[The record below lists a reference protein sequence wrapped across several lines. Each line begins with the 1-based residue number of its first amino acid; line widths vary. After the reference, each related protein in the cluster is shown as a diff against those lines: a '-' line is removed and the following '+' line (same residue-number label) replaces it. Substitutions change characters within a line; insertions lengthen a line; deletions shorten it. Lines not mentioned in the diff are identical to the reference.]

1 MHLVIILPNT
11 MQRLRPARKSVGTLI
26 LLAPT
31 AIIRPTKRSLHSV
44 MTRFLI
50 KPRLRPVQKRAGMLT
65 IPVLVA
71 ITPATKKSLPS
82 VMISPVTHGRVM
94 PTGIGRSA
102 PAAKLPEKRLNIPVA
117 RQPVRTEPF
126 VPPVLRPMV
135 HWMPNIM

>member
-31 AIIRPTKRSLHSV
+31 AIIRPTKRSLLA

-50 KPRLRPVQKRAGMLT
+50 KPKLRPVRKKGWNAYDTCSRCDYTSYKEIAALGHDFTSNTWQSDAHRHWKKCSRCKAAG
-65 IPVLVA
+65 
-71 ITPATKKSLPS
+71 
-82 VMISPVTHGRVM
+82 
-94 PTGIGRSA
+94 
-102 PAAKLPEKRLNIPVA
+102 KRLNIPVA

-126 VPPVLRPMV
+126 VLPVLRPMV